1 MSNPKG
7 NEKIRSVAQK
17 HKNKKMPEAIGMA
30 RKFLEDPAKHIG
42 VAIAEGKRTKGYG
55 VEGEKTYSENNS
67 LRDPNSHEV
76 DFSEFTNEDG
86 HLKGGIDVEM
96 TGPQDT
102 AEEKV
107 RSQRRM
113 LPEKRKTAKWF

>member
-1 MSNPKG
+1 MTK
-7 NEKIRSVAQK
+7 EIKRIKQVAQK

-55 VEGEKTYSENNS
+55 VEGEKTYSEKNS
-67 LRDPNSHEV
+67 LKDPNAYCV
-76 DFSEFTNEDG
+76 DNFSEFTNEDG
-86 HLKGGIDVEM
+86 YLKGGIDVEM
-96 TGPQDT
+96 TGPQET
-102 AEEKV
+102 AEVKV
-107 RSQRRM
+107 RGQRRM

>member
-1 MSNPKG
+1 MLLRALCGLSINQFPVLAFNIFSSLG
-7 NEKIRSVAQK
+7 LN
-17 HKNKKMPEAIGMA
+17 
-30 RKFLEDPAKHIG
+30 KHIG

-96 TGPQDT
+96 TGPQET

-107 RSQRRM
+107 RGQGRM